1 MGRVEPTEIDELNV
15 GLDFSAPITI
25 PVHQEPKPALILG
38 ENGTGKSTCLHA
50 LAYASEGDFWSAL
63 RPGVRSIEFGFRG
76 GDSLSMSMGSGKA
89 RSIQVDVCCGT
100 EHITDRLQGPLGFE
114 PAVPDVDF
122 YGVTELSRT
131 RVDESGRLVGKR
143 DESECNDVGSVGVER
158 ETTEMITRLLA
169 SGGRLDHAAPA
180 PSYLPEWYPRLL
192 GDSPVRVMGTQRL
205 GVPPSS
211 IVRTFQR
218 NAIVPFRDE
227 TISFIQAGV
236 ANARRT
242 MTFFGEME
250 RWLGADSPSVPSVFP
265 FDVCEGGGRS
275 DGESAAGDAMDA
287 VEDLSL
293 PHRLGAL
300 GKFLGGYFEAK
311 QYERVARA
319 LCDIDKP
326 ASLSTSTGE
335 QQLLALFYGVLVA
348 LPPRC
353 VVLIDEPELS
363 LHVAWQLTLVKD
375 LVEAA
380 NMRGSRIVVA
390 THSPTIVNDWW
401 DWVVEPAR

>member
-1 MGRVEPTEIDELNV
+1 ME
-15 GLDFSAPITI
+15 LDFSAPITI
-25 PVHQEPKPALILG
+25 PVHREPRPTLVLG

-50 LAYASEGDFWSAL
+50 LAYASEGDFWRAL
-63 RPGVRSIEFGFRG
+63 QPGVQSIAFRFVG
-76 GDSLSMSMGSGKA
+76 GNTLSMSVGSPEAQVIDVDA
-89 RSIQVDVCCGT
+89 RFGA
-100 EHITDRLQGPLGFE
+100 EHITGQAGTLRRSEGHEIALP
-114 PAVPDVDF
+114 VVDF
-122 YGVTELSRT
+122 YGVTELRRT
-131 RVDESGRLVGKR
+131 RVVASGRLVGKR
-143 DESECNDVGSVGVER
+143 GESEHDDVGSVGVER

-169 SGGRLDHAAPA
+169 SGGRLDHAAPT
-180 PSYLPEWYPRLL
+180 PSYLPEWYPRML
-192 GDSPVRVMGTQRL
+192 GASPVRVMGTQRL

-211 IVRTFQR
+211 IARTFER

-250 RWLGADSPSVPSVFP
+250 QWLGADSPSAPSVFP
-265 FDVCEGGGRS
+265 FDVCEGDGRS
-275 DGESAAGDAMDA
+275 DRQSASSDAMGA

-300 GKFLGGYFEAK
+300 GKFLGRYFEAA

-353 VVLIDEPELS
+353 VILIDEPELS

-380 NMRGSRIVVA
+380 DMRGSRIVVA
-390 THSPTIVNDWW
+390 THSPAIVNDWW
-401 DWVVEPAR
+401 DSAVEPVG